1 MDKAKNNAKKS
12 KIQSSALVDQAAKT
26 TLQKIK
32 IMQKQSIAFVG
43 QTRKTIPQKK
53 LKKVKKQSIAL
64 VGQTT
69 KAILVKDSVNR
80 KEKLTEKM

>member
-1 MDKAKNNAKKS
+1 
-12 KIQSSALVDQAAKT
+12 
-26 TLQKIK
+26 
-32 IMQKQSIAFVG
+32 MQKQSIAFVG
-43 QTRKTIPQKK
+43 QTRKTITQKK

-80 KEKLTEKM
+80 KEKFRTFALRFSILRLFCAVCFCP